1 MYTNAHV
8 PVTKKERKMLSK
20 NSSIT
25 DFVNTVS
32 KNSGNSSD
40 ISIAWLLGTL
50 FGMATDEQMLRLIER
65 IEGLEQ
71 A

>member
-1 MYTNAHV
+1 
-8 PVTKKERKMLSK
+8 MLSK